1 MAFVFLQFRWIL
13 CHAKARKL
21 GELLTK
27 CLKSARLVLHPLRLL
42 IIQLPKLHRIII
54 GRRDQSE
61 VIRKPLNVYYLGL
74 VPAESQRRGALAR
87 EEPKYTD
94 VILLGDGKEVPPMRE
109 LDHSALVECRFVRQV
124 EILLTDGI
132 VDEAYLGTCHNIHTR
147 RVDVHRNN
155 RLVDSFT
162 ELEP

>member
-13 CHAKARKL
+13 GHAKARKL
-21 GELLTK
+21 RELLTK
-27 CLKSARLVLHPLRLL
+27 CLKSARLILNPLRLL

-109 LDHSALVECRFVRQV
+109 LDHSALVQRCFMRQV

-132 VDEAYLGTCHNIHTR
+132 VDEAYLGARHHVHT
-147 RVDVHRNN
+147 
-155 RLVDSFT
+155 
-162 ELEP
+162 